1 MHPDFIAHNIRLD
14 DGRCTMPHQAR
25 TLDQTSLVHATRRL
39 LCLAFPAGLAGRSI
53 IDVGCLE
60 GGHTVEFARAGMVS
74 TGLEVRASNFENCLY
89 VQRNLSLPNLRF
101 VQADA
106 NEIARH
112 GPFDAVFASG
122 LLYHLDKPRAFLA
135 EASKACRRI
144 ILLHT
149 HIAHAAETPA
159 RATYGLSPLAQNE
172 GLSGRWY
179 EEHDAPP
186 QEQLNALREAS
197 WANTR
202 SFWPEKQF
210 LLQALLDVGFDT
222 VFESFDCME
231 NIVVEMTSGYY
242 VNLDRVFIIGIK
254 SEGFSGQ
261 DEPLDLMRRSTS
273 WRITAPLRAAA
284 RLLKG
289 PSRPT

>member
-1 MHPDFIAHNIRLD
+1 
-14 DGRCTMPHQAR
+14 MPHLAW
-25 TLDQTSLVHATRRL
+25 TLDQTSIVHATRRL
-39 LCLAFPAGLAGRSI
+39 LALAFPARLAGRSI

-60 GGHTVEFARAGMVS
+60 GGHTVEFARAGMIA

-106 NEIARH
+106 NQIALH
-112 GPFDAVFASG
+112 GPFDAVFACG
-122 LLYHLDKPRAFLA
+122 LLYHLDQPRAFLA

-149 HIAHAAETPA
+149 HIAQAAETPA
-159 RATYGLSPLAQNE
+159 RARHGLSPLAENE
-172 GLSGRWY
+172 GASGRWY
-179 EEHDAPP
+179 TEHNAPP
-186 QEQLNALREAS
+186 QEQLNAMREAS

-202 SFWPEKQF
+202 SFWLEKKF
-210 LLQALLDVGFDT
+210 LLQTLLDVGFDT

-231 NIVVEMTSGYY
+231 NIIGEMTDGYY
-242 VNLDRVFIIGIK
+242 VNEDRVFIVGIK
-254 SEGFSGQ
+254 SQGFSGQ
-261 DEPLDLMRRSTS
+261 DELLNLLRRSTS
-273 WRITAPLRAAA
+273 WRVTAPLRAAG

-289 PSRPT
+289 LSRTT